1 LVLDNDGAGVLH
13 AKNADNIHYSDIE
26 VNRLEAIAI
35 WPHSLAPSIDRMPF
49 TELLSVAASLG
60 WDFSGDSLH
69 LLDLQEAVRQA
80 GADGT
85 LSVWGKLARFS
96 SENLL
101 RMEPF
106 EKIPSDHWKEHHVH
120 LFAARNAD
128 NFSVYSW
135 SPAAKPFGT
144 RGYVDLHIES
154 TQAMS
159 WLRRDAAQFKG
170 KTKSQ

>member
-1 LVLDNDGAGVLH
+1 M
-13 AKNADNIHYSDIE
+13 
-26 VNRLEAIAI
+26 AI
-35 WPHSLAPSIDRMPF
+35 WLHPLASSIDRMPF
-49 TELLSVAASLG
+49 TELLSVATDFG
-60 WDFSGDSLH
+60 WDFSDNSLH
-69 LLDLQEAVRQA
+69 LLDLQEAVRQG

-85 LSVWGKLARFS
+85 LNVWGKLAKYS

-106 EKIPSDHWKEHHVH
+106 EKIPSDHWKEYHVH

-128 NFSVYSW
+128 NFNVYSW

-144 RGYVDLHIES
+144 RGYVDLHVV
-154 TQAMS
+154 TFQATS

-170 KTKSQ
+170 KTKG